1 MGVEEKNEQHLL
13 QLLNSYKGNL
23 EEMKLVAEVLKD
35 LICVMPPV
43 PETYVRQVMDMLLNT
58 GDQSIYA
65 LLVEPLVLLGKIAGE
80 ESTKDYL
87 QKLLENPNSV
97 IICAFL
103 KVFNEMSSVFSQ
115 QALQPLM
122 KLVEDYDSQPQDV
135 KNSILL
141 MYDNLPLT
149 P

>member
-1 MGVEEKNEQHLL
+1 
-13 QLLNSYKGNL
+13 
-23 EEMKLVAEVLKD
+23 
-35 LICVMPPV
+35 
-43 PETYVRQVMDMLLNT
+43 MLLNT

-115 QALQPLM
+115 
-122 KLVEDYDSQPQDV
+122 
-135 KNSILL
+135 
-141 MYDNLPLT
+141 
-149 P
+149 